1 MVFATLLQ
9 LVDVVGVLIGR
20 HRAADLL
27 LLVDGLGLLAPGVC
41 LGDPRLQLQVL
52 LLSYHFDLWPRSAHF
67 LTSARRDRGL
77 DSLILDRLGRL
88 LPFSGGLFAVYMIL
102 CLLVVVGDA
111 VDHLAGSCGARTRR
125 LSRSLLLLLLDGR
138 RCRVPILSV
147 QVIHSG
153 SPILLCIEVKATVST
168 VSVPFSINDG
178 SIGQLLLRL
187 ASEHIKFVLACQV

>member
-1 MVFATLLQ
+1 M
-9 LVDVVGVLIGR
+9 
-20 HRAADLL
+20 L

-52 LLSYHFDLWPRSAHF
+52 LLSYHFDLWPRSAHL

-102 CLLVVVGDA
+102 CLFVVIGDA
-111 VDHLAGSCGARTRR
+111 VDHLAGSSGARTRR
-125 LSRSLLLLLLDGR
+125 LRSLLLLLLDGR

-153 SPILLCIEVKATVST
+153 SPILLCIVVKATVST

-178 SIGQLLLRL
+178 SIGRLLLRL
-187 ASEHIKFVLACQV
+187 AGEHIKFVLACQV